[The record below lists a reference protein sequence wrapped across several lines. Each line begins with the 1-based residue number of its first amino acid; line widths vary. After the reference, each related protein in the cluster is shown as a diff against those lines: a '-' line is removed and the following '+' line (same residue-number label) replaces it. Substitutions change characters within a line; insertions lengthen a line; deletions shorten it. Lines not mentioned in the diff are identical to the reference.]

1 MNNKLFL
8 ILLFVSLVAFMHCD
22 KSGMQQNATVSIFLT
37 SNLVDVDSIELINFT
52 IPAFYDIENSLA
64 PGTFYGQKRRLA
76 QLQEI
81 KDSSRN
87 EPIKWD
93 IRAALANENQNMFKS
108 DEAQGSEN
116 IRTKIDELNFDNGN
130 TSVADHIASLADSLV
145 QSSQA
150 NYRNIAANGTAGMI
164 TTGDKKRHVSANGL
178 EYAEILEKSLY
189 GALLYDQMVDDYLSD
204 SQSGVD
210 NEEGNNILSAEDYEL
225 YGTERQHKFDEAF
238 GYFGAEAATYPN
250 QSNSSNGDGIFLA
263 NYIFDFSDETEAIY
277 GVNLAK
283 ATMNAF
289 VVGRSVLKAGQ
300 GNDFAQE
307 NINEELFNAARADIK
322 LYVEAGMAASAIH
335 YLNEAIT
342 DVSEA
347 EKLHHLS
354 EALGFIYA
362 MSFNSDGR
370 LSPEE
375 SHKALMALGW
385 SATDSSL
392 NGIYGINL
400 WEVSDEQMRLTIGV
414 IDEFFP
420 GFKNAGF

>member
-1 MNNKLFL
+1 MYNKLFL
-8 ILLFVSLVAFMHCD
+8 TLLFVSLVAFIHCD
-22 KSGMQQNATVSIFLT
+22 KSKMQENSLSFGFLN
-37 SNLVDVDSIELINFT
+37 SNLVDVDSIELDNFT
-52 IPAFYDIENSLA
+52 IPASYDIENSLA

-150 NYRNIAANGTAGMI
+150 NYLTVADNGIAGMI
-164 TTGDKKRHVSANGL
+164 TTGTKKRHVSANGL

-189 GALLYDQMVDDYLSD
+189 GALMYDQMVDDYLSD
-204 SQSGVD
+204 SQSGIN
-210 NEEGNNILSAEDYEL
+210 NEEGNNVLSAEDYEL

-250 QSNSSNGDGIFLA
+250 QVNSSVKDGIFLA
-263 NYIFDFSDETEAIY
+263 NYTFDFSDETEAMY

-289 VVGRSVLKAGQ
+289 IVGRSVLKAGQ
-300 GNDFAQE
+300 GNDSSQE
-307 NINEELFNAARADIK
+307 NINEELFNAARVDIK
-322 LYVEAGMAASAIH
+322 LYVEAGLAASAIH
-335 YLNEAIT
+335 YLNKAIT
-342 DVSEA
+342 NVSKA

-362 MSFNSDGR
+362 MSFNSEGR
-370 LSPEE
+370 LTPEE
-375 SHKALMALGW
+375 SHTALTKLDW
-385 SATDSSL
+385 SASDSSL
-392 NGIYGINL
+392 NGVYDINL
-400 WEVSDEQMRLTIGV
+400 WDITDEQMNMAIDV
-414 IDEFFP
+414 IDESFP

>member
-1 MNNKLFL
+1 
-8 ILLFVSLVAFMHCD
+8 
-22 KSGMQQNATVSIFLT
+22 
-37 SNLVDVDSIELINFT
+37 
-52 IPAFYDIENSLA
+52 
-64 PGTFYGQKRRLA
+64 
-76 QLQEI
+76 
-81 KDSSRN
+81 
-87 EPIKWD
+87 
-93 IRAALANENQNMFKS
+93 
-108 DEAQGSEN
+108 
-116 IRTKIDELNFDNGN
+116 
-130 TSVADHIASLADSLV
+130 
-145 QSSQA
+145 
-150 NYRNIAANGTAGMI
+150 MI

-250 QSNSSNGDGIFLA
+250 QANSSNGDGIFLA
-263 NYIFDFSDETEAIY
+263 NYTFDFSDETEAMY

-335 YLNEAIT
+335 YLNEAIM

>member
-8 ILLFVSLVAFMHCD
+8 ILLFVSLVAFIHCD
-22 KSGMQQNATVSIFLT
+22 KSKMQENSPSYGFLT

-130 TSVADHIASLADSLV
+130 TSVADDIASLADSLV

-150 NYRNIAANGTAGMI
+150 NYRSIAANGTAGMI

-263 NYIFDFSDETEAIY
+263 NYIFDFSDETEAMY

>member
-1 MNNKLFL
+1 MNNKQLL
-8 ILLFVSLVAFMHCD
+8 ILSFISLVAFIHCD
-22 KSGMQQNATVSIFLT
+22 KSKMQENSPSSGFLT
-37 SNLVDVDSIELINFT
+37 SNLVNGDSLKLLNFS
-52 IPAFYDIENSLA
+52 IPTSYDTEGSLA
-64 PGTFYGQKRRLA
+64 PGTYYGQKRRLA

-130 TSVADHIASLADSLV
+130 TSVADDIASLSDSLV

-150 NYRNIAANGTAGMI
+150 NYRSIAANGTAGMI

-263 NYIFDFSDETEAIY
+263 NYIFDFSDETEAMY

-354 EALGFIYA
+354 EAMGFIYA

-375 SHKALMALGW
+375 SHTALMALDW
-385 SATDSSL
+385 SATDRSL
-392 NGIYGINL
+392 NGIYGISL
-400 WEVSDEQMRLTIGV
+400 WEITDEQMNMAIDI
-414 IDEFFP
+414 IDESFP

>member
-1 MNNKLFL
+1 MNTKS
-8 ILLFVSLVAFMHCD
+8 ILLPAIISLVAFAQCG
-22 KSGMQQNATVSIFLT
+22 KSEMQESAPLSGFLT
-37 SNLVDVDSIELINFT
+37 SNLGDGDSLSLVNFT
-52 IPAFYDIENSLA
+52 IPSSYDIVGSLG
-64 PGTFYGQKRRLA
+64 PGTYYGQKRRLA

-93 IRAALANENQNMFKS
+93 LRAALANENQNMFKS

-130 TSVADHIASLADSLV
+130 TSVADDIASLADSLV

-150 NYRNIAANGTAGMI
+150 NYMKVAVNGTAGMI

-204 SQSGVD
+204 IQSGVD
-210 NEEGNNILSAEDYEL
+210 NEEGNNVQSAENYEL

-238 GYFGAEAATYPN
+238 GYFGAMAATYPN
-250 QSNSSNGDGIFLA
+250 PANTSNGDGVFLA
-263 NYIFDFSDETEAIY
+263 NYTFDFSDETEAMY

-283 ATMNAF
+283 AAMRAF
-289 VVGRSVLKAGQ
+289 IVGRSVLKAGQ
-300 GNDFAQE
+300 GNDVTQE
-307 NINEELFNAARADIK
+307 NTNEELFNAAREDIR

-362 MSFNSDGR
+362 MSFNSEGR
-370 LSPEE
+370 LTVEE
-375 SHKALMALGW
+375 SHEALMALGW
-385 SATDSSL
+385 SAIDSSL
-392 NGIYGINL
+392 NGIYDINL
-400 WEVSDEQMRLTIGV
+400 WDVTDEQMNMV
-414 IDEFFP
+414 IDIIDESFP

>member
-1 MNNKLFL
+1 MQEN
-8 ILLFVSLVAFMHCD
+8 IPS
-22 KSGMQQNATVSIFLT
+22 SGFLT
-37 SNLVDVDSIELINFT
+37 SNLPNYDSLKLVNFT
-52 IPAFYDIENSLA
+52 IPNSYDIEGSLA
-64 PGTFYGQKRRLA
+64 PGTYYGQKRRLA

-130 TSVADHIASLADSLV
+130 TNVADDITSLADSLV

-150 NYRNIAANGTAGMI
+150 NYINIAANGIAGMI
-164 TTGDKKRHVSANGL
+164 ITGDKKRHVSYNGL

-238 GYFGAEAATYPN
+238 GYFGAEAASYPN
-250 QSNSSNGDGIFLA
+250 QANSSNGDGIFLA
-263 NYIFDFSDETEAIY
+263 NYTFDFSDETEAMY

-289 VVGRSVLKAGQ
+289 IVGRSVLKAGQ
-300 GNDFAQE
+300 GNDFSQE

-370 LSPEE
+370 FTPEE
-375 SHKALMALGW
+375 SHNALTALGW

-400 WEVSDEQMRLTIGV
+400 WEVSDEQMYAAIDI
-414 IDEFFP
+414 IDESFP

>member
-1 MNNKLFL
+1 MQENFP
-8 ILLFVSLVAFMHCD
+8 S
-22 KSGMQQNATVSIFLT
+22 SGFLT
-37 SNLVDVDSIELINFT
+37 SNLADYDSLKLVNFT
-52 IPAFYDIENSLA
+52 IPTSYDIEGSLA
-64 PGTFYGQKRRLA
+64 PGTYYGQKRRLA

-130 TSVADHIASLADSLV
+130 TRVADDIASLADSLV

-150 NYRNIAANGTAGMI
+150 NYRNVAANGIAGMI

-238 GYFGAEAATYPN
+238 GYFGADAATYPN
-250 QSNSSNGDGIFLA
+250 KTNTSNGDGIFLA
-263 NYIFDFSDETEAIY
+263 NYTFDFSDETEAMY

-283 ATMNAF
+283 AAMNAF
-289 VVGRSVLKAGQ
+289 IVGRSVLKAGQ
-300 GNDFAQE
+300 GNDSSQE

-342 DVSEA
+342 DESEA

-370 LSPEE
+370 FTPEE
-375 SHKALMALGW
+375 SHNALTALGW
-385 SATDSSL
+385 STTDSSL

-400 WEVSDEQMRLTIGV
+400 WEVSDEQMYAAIDI
-414 IDEFFP
+414 IDESFP

>member
-130 TSVADHIASLADSLV
+130 TSVADDIASLADSLV

-150 NYRNIAANGTAGMI
+150 NYRSIAANGTAGMI

-335 YLNEAIT
+335 YLNEAIM

>member
-8 ILLFVSLVAFMHCD
+8 ILLFVSLVAFIHCD
-22 KSGMQQNATVSIFLT
+22 KSKMQENSPSSGFLT

-130 TSVADHIASLADSLV
+130 TNVADDIASLADSLV

-150 NYRNIAANGTAGMI
+150 NYRNIAANGIAGMI
-164 TTGDKKRHVSANGL
+164 ITGDKKRHVSYNGL

-189 GALLYDQMVDDYLSD
+189 GALIYDQMVDDYLSD

-263 NYIFDFSDETEAIY
+263 NYIFDFSDETEAMY

>member
-8 ILLFVSLVAFMHCD
+8 ILLFVSLVAFIHCD
-22 KSGMQQNATVSIFLT
+22 KSKMQENSPSSGFLT

-130 TSVADHIASLADSLV
+130 TSVADDIASLADSLV

-150 NYRNIAANGTAGMI
+150 NYRSIAANGTAGMI

-335 YLNEAIT
+335 YLNEAIM

>member
-8 ILLFVSLVAFMHCD
+8 TLLFVSLVTFIHCD
-22 KSGMQQNATVSIFLT
+22 KSKMQENSPSFGFLN
-37 SNLVDVDSIELINFT
+37 SNLVDVDSIELGNFT
-52 IPAFYDIENSLA
+52 IPASYDIEGSLA

-93 IRAALANENQNMFKS
+93 IRAALANKNQNMFKS

-150 NYRNIAANGTAGMI
+150 NYLTVADNGIAGMI
-164 TTGDKKRHVSANGL
+164 TTGTKKRHVSANGL

-189 GALLYDQMVDDYLSD
+189 GALMYDQMVDDYLSD
-204 SQSGVD
+204 SQSGIN
-210 NEEGNNILSAEDYEL
+210 NEEGNNVLSAEDYEL

-250 QSNSSNGDGIFLA
+250 QVNSSVKDGIFLA
-263 NYIFDFSDETEAIY
+263 NYTFDFSDETEAMY

-289 VVGRSVLKAGQ
+289 IVGRSVLKAGQ
-300 GNDFAQE
+300 GSDSSQE
-307 NINEELFNAARADIK
+307 NINEGLFNAARADIK
-322 LYVEAGMAASAIH
+322 LYVEAGLAASAIH
-335 YLNEAIT
+335 YQNKAIT
-342 DVSEA
+342 NVSKV

-362 MSFNSDGR
+362 MSFNSEGR
-370 LSPEE
+370 LTPEE
-375 SHKALMALGW
+375 SHTALTKLDW
-385 SATDSSL
+385 SASDSSL
-392 NGIYGINL
+392 NGVYDINL
-400 WEVSDEQMRLTIGV
+400 WDITDEQMNMAIDV
-414 IDEFFP
+414 IDESFP

>member
-1 MNNKLFL
+1 MNNKQLL
-8 ILLFVSLVAFMHCD
+8 ILSFISLVAFMHCD
-22 KSGMQQNATVSIFLT
+22 KSGMQQNAPVSIFLT
-37 SNLVDVDSIELINFT
+37 SNLVDVDSVELVNFT
-52 IPAFYDIENSLA
+52 IPASYDIEGSLA

-76 QLQEI
+76 QIQEI

-87 EPIKWD
+87 EPIYWD
-93 IRAALANENQNMFKS
+93 IKAALVNENHNMFKS
-108 DEAQGSEN
+108 EQAQGSEN

-130 TSVADHIASLADSLV
+130 TSVADHIASLADSLIK
-145 QSSQA
+145 SSQA
-150 NYRNIAANGTAGMI
+150 NYLKVANNGIAGMI
-164 TTGDKKRHVSANGL
+164 TTGTKKRHVSANGL

-204 SQSGVD
+204 SQSGIN
-210 NEEGNNILSAEDYEL
+210 NEEGNNVLSAEDYEL

-250 QSNSSNGDGIFLA
+250 QANFSNGDGIFLA
-263 NYIFDFSDETEAIY
+263 NYIFDFSDETEAMY

-283 ATMNAF
+283 AAMNAF
-289 VVGRSVLKAGQ
+289 IVGRSVLKAGQ
-300 GNDFAQE
+300 GSDSSQE
-307 NINEELFNAARADIK
+307 NINEGLFNAARADIK
-322 LYVEAGMAASAIH
+322 LYVEAGLAASAIH

-375 SHKALMALGW
+375 SHTALMALDW

-392 NGIYGINL
+392 NGIYDINL
-400 WEVSDEQMRLTIGV
+400 WDITDEQINMAIDV

>member
-8 ILLFVSLVAFMHCD
+8 ILLFVSLVAFIHCD
-22 KSGMQQNATVSIFLT
+22 KSKMQENFPSSGFLT

-130 TSVADHIASLADSLV
+130 TSVADDIASLADSLV

-150 NYRNIAANGTAGMI
+150 NYRSIAANGTAGMI

-210 NEEGNNILSAEDYEL
+210 SEEGNNILSAEDYEL

-250 QSNSSNGDGIFLA
+250 QANSSNGDGIFLA
-263 NYIFDFSDETEAIY
+263 NYTFDFSDETEAMY

-335 YLNEAIT
+335 YLNEAIM

>member
-1 MNNKLFL
+1 MQENSPSFGFL
-8 ILLFVSLVAFMHCD
+8 
-22 KSGMQQNATVSIFLT
+22 N
-37 SNLVDVDSIELINFT
+37 SNLVDVDSIELGNFT
-52 IPAFYDIENSLA
+52 IPASYDIENSLA

-150 NYRNIAANGTAGMI
+150 NYLTVADNGIAGMI
-164 TTGDKKRHVSANGL
+164 TTGTKKRHVSANGL

-189 GALLYDQMVDDYLSD
+189 GALMYDQMVDDYLSD
-204 SQSGVD
+204 SQSGIN
-210 NEEGNNILSAEDYEL
+210 NEEGNNVLSAEDYEL

-250 QSNSSNGDGIFLA
+250 QVNSSVKDGIFLA
-263 NYIFDFSDETEAIY
+263 NYTFDFSDETEAMY

-289 VVGRSVLKAGQ
+289 IVGRSVLKAGQ
-300 GNDFAQE
+300 GNDSSQE
-307 NINEELFNAARADIK
+307 NINEELFNAARVDIK
-322 LYVEAGMAASAIH
+322 LYVEAGLAASAIH
-335 YLNEAIT
+335 YLNKAIT
-342 DVSEA
+342 NVSKA

-362 MSFNSDGR
+362 MSFNSEGR
-370 LSPEE
+370 LTPEE
-375 SHKALMALGW
+375 SHTALTKLDW
-385 SATDSSL
+385 SASDSSL
-392 NGIYGINL
+392 NGVYDINL
-400 WEVSDEQMRLTIGV
+400 WDITDEQMNMAIDV
-414 IDEFFP
+414 IDESFP

>member
-1 MNNKLFL
+1 MQEN
-8 ILLFVSLVAFMHCD
+8 IPS
-22 KSGMQQNATVSIFLT
+22 SGFLT
-37 SNLVDVDSIELINFT
+37 SNLPNYDSLKLVNFT
-52 IPAFYDIENSLA
+52 IPNSYDIEGSLA
-64 PGTFYGQKRRLA
+64 PGTYYGQKRRLA

-130 TSVADHIASLADSLV
+130 TNVADDIASLADSLV

-150 NYRNIAANGTAGMI
+150 NYRNIAANGIAGMI
-164 TTGDKKRHVSANGL
+164 ITGDKKRHVSYNGL

-238 GYFGAEAATYPN
+238 GYFGAEAASYPN
-250 QSNSSNGDGIFLA
+250 QANSSNGDGIFLA
-263 NYIFDFSDETEAIY
+263 NYTFDFSDETEAMY

-289 VVGRSVLKAGQ
+289 IVGRSVLKAGQ
-300 GNDFAQE
+300 GNDFSQE

-342 DVSEA
+342 DESEA

-370 LSPEE
+370 ITPEE
-375 SHKALMALGW
+375 SHNALTALGW
-385 SATDSSL
+385 STTDSSL

-400 WEVSDEQMRLTIGV
+400 WEVSDEQMYAAIDI
-414 IDEFFP
+414 IDESFP

>member
-1 MNNKLFL
+1 MQEN
-8 ILLFVSLVAFMHCD
+8 SPS
-22 KSGMQQNATVSIFLT
+22 SGFLT

-130 TSVADHIASLADSLV
+130 TSVADDIASLADSLV

-150 NYRNIAANGTAGMI
+150 NYRSIAANGTAGMI

-250 QSNSSNGDGIFLA
+250 QANSSNGDGIFLA
-263 NYIFDFSDETEAIY
+263 NYTFDFSDETEAMY

-335 YLNEAIT
+335 YLNEAIM

>member
-1 MNNKLFL
+1 MNSKQLL
-8 ILLFVSLVAFMHCD
+8 ILSFISLVVFIYCG
-22 KSGMQQNATVSIFLT
+22 KSEKQYNSSSSGFLT
-37 SNLVDVDSIELINFT
+37 SNLGNVDSLKLVNFT
-52 IPAFYDIENSLA
+52 IPTSYDIEGSLA
-64 PGTFYGQKRRLA
+64 PGTYYGQKRRLA

-93 IRAALANENQNMFKS
+93 IRAALVNENQNMFKS
-108 DEAQGSEN
+108 DAAQGSEN
-116 IRTKIDELNFDNGN
+116 IRTKIDELNFDNSD
-130 TSVADHIASLADSLV
+130 TSVADDIASLADSLV

-150 NYRNIAANGTAGMI
+150 NYKKVAANGTAGMI

-210 NEEGNNILSAEDYEL
+210 NEEGNNVLSAEDYEL

-250 QSNSSNGDGIFLA
+250 QANSSNGDGIFLA
-263 NYIFDFSDETEAIY
+263 NYIFDFSDETEAMY

-283 ATMNAF
+283 ATTNAF
-289 VVGRSVLKAGQ
+289 IVGRSVLKAGQ
-300 GNDFAQE
+300 GNDYAQE
-307 NINEELFNAARADIK
+307 NINEGLFNAARADIK
-322 LYVEAGMAASAIH
+322 LYVEAGLAASAIH

-362 MSFNSDGR
+362 MSFNSEGR
-370 LSPEE
+370 LTPEE
-375 SHKALMALGW
+375 SHKALITLGW

-400 WEVSDEQMRLTIGV
+400 WEVTNEQMKQAINV
-414 IDEFFP
+414 IDESFP